1 MTSPVRELK
10 IGRYTCRNN
19 MFLAP
24 MAGITDGPFRAL
36 CIKGGAGVAVGEMV
50 SSQGLF
56 RGNKRTERMLQL
68 RPQEKPAAVQIFG
81 GEAPPIE
88 LAARLACEAGADL
101 VDINCGCP
109 VKKIIRS
116 GAGSDLMKDEHR
128 FAAVVR
134 AAVMSS
140 TVPVTVKTRV
150 GLRKGTLLSVQL
162 ARIAEAEGAKALF
175 LHGRYAED
183 VHSGPVDFD
192 AVARTCAAVKIPVIG
207 NGGIKTAADAEQ
219 FFSAGCS
226 GIMIGRAAVGNP
238 FIFKA
243 LEAELS
249 GGHFDSAEPRAR
261 AGMFLEL
268 VRQNVLFYGEKTG
281 IQRSRKVAGYW
292 ISGFPD
298 CARIRSAFV
307 QLKTLEEVEALF
319 AGERLKA
326 C

>member
-1 MTSPVRELK
+1 MPSPIRELK
-10 IGRYTCRNN
+10 IGRYVCRNN

-36 CIKGGAGVAVGEMV
+36 CIQGGAGIAVGEMV

-56 RGNKRTERMLQL
+56 RGNKRTERMLRL
-68 RPQEKPAAVQIFG
+68 RPEEKPAAVQIFG

-88 LAARLACEAGADL
+88 MAARLACEAGADL

-116 GAGSDLMKDEHR
+116 GAGSDLMKDEFR

-140 TVPVTVKTRV
+140 SVPVTVKTRV
-150 GLRKGTLLSVQL
+150 GLKKGTLLSVSL
-162 ARIAEAEGAKALF
+162 ARIAEAEGAKALC

-192 AVARTCAAVKIPVIG
+192 AVEKTCAAVRIPVIG
-207 NGGIKTAADAEQ
+207 NGGIKTAADASQ
-219 FFSAGCS
+219 FFAVGCA

-238 FIFKA
+238 YIFRA
-243 LEAELS
+243 LEAEFS
-249 GGHFDSAEPRAR
+249 GGIFDCAEPRVR
-261 AGMFLEL
+261 AAMFLGL
-268 VRQNVLFYGEKTG
+268 VRQNVAFYGEKTG
-281 IQRSRKVAGYW
+281 VQRSKKVAGYW

-298 CARIRSAFV
+298 CARVRSAFV
-307 QLKTLEEVEALF
+307 GFKTLAEVEALF
-319 AGERLKA
+319 AEEGLNA
-326 C
+326 L